1 VDIGPKRG
9 RILFGFILFSVLLV
23 VAIVITVIELS
34 EGRIRILVAL
44 GIVLFPILL
53 AGFGTVLFRNPSTLL
68 TLSPEGVRFHLPAF
82 GLVPWSAIGS
92 VEIARTGPLRVRVLA
107 FELKPKVPPA
117 NLFVLNMVGIG
128 KKRIEGR
135 ERLFYAL
142 RQLDRS
148 QAEIEEAVA
157 RLRSASDS
165 ISAQVPTA
173 RRN

>member
-1 VDIGPKRG
+1 MDIGPKRG
-9 RILFGFILFSVLLV
+9 RLLFGFIVFGVMLV

-34 EGRIRILVAL
+34 EGRFRVLVAL

-53 AGFGTVLFRNPSTLL
+53 AGFGMVLFRNPSTLL
-68 TLSPEGVRFHLPAF
+68 TLSREGVRFHLPAF

-92 VEIARTGPLRVRVLA
+92 VEIARTGPFRVRVLA
-107 FELKPKVPPA
+107 FELKPKLPPA

-142 RQLDRS
+142 RQVDRS
-148 QAEIEEAVA
+148 QAEIEEAVG
-157 RLRSASDS
+157 RLRSASES
-165 ISAQVPTA
+165 NSAHIPTA
-173 RRN
+173 RRS